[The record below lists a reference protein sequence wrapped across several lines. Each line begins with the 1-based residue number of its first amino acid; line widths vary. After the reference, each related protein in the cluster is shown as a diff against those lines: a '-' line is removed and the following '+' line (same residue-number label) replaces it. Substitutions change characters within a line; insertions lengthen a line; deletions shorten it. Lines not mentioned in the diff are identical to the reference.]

1 MSVDMSA
8 GMSPNPS
15 AEHATSTSLSLSIR
29 IFACFAVAYLL
40 SYGLRTINAVIA
52 PLLVA
57 EIGLSAAN
65 LGLLSS
71 AYFLGFIITQL
82 PLGLA
87 LDKFGARR
95 VNAALL
101 LVAATGVAAFG
112 MSHSLLTLWWS
123 RLLIGMGFSAALMSA
138 FKGFREWFAPSLQ
151 PRLASWMVVA
161 GVAGAS
167 LSTAP
172 VQWLTQ
178 LYGWRP
184 LFLGMAVCV
193 LVAALLLY
201 VLLPAS
207 AEESQSA
214 ASRAANAPA
223 ASSSSLTQL
232 DANVDQVAQPV
243 PAAAKSSTRTTSTL
257 NIATNNAA
265 LTNGYRTIFRSR
277 FFMATAPLGMTFQGG
292 FLVMQSLWIGPWLVQ
307 VMDMSAAA
315 SAQVL
320 LVMNLF
326 FLAASGL
333 MGWLS
338 PRLTQQGH
346 SIWQL
351 VIVFYLGVMLV
362 EGMLALVVANWWWL
376 WVLLAML
383 MSAGAW
389 FQSCIAGQF
398 AAQMTGRANT
408 AYNFMLFL
416 GALLLQWGF
425 GLGVDAFRAAGLAV
439 SGAFRAT
446 LLVYLSLQLIAW
458 LRYVLWYFYH
468 HKSPVFK
475 H

>member
-1 MSVDMSA
+1 MAKVSDMLSTAPNLPTSDSV
-8 GMSPNPS
+8 
-15 AEHATSTSLSLSIR
+15 SLSIR
-29 IFACFAVAYLL
+29 IFACFAAAYLL

-112 MSHSLLTLWWS
+112 MSHSLLTLWLS
-123 RLLIGMGFSAALMSA
+123 RLLIGMGFSAALMAA

-151 PRLASWMVVA
+151 PRLASWMVVS

-184 LFLGMAVCV
+184 LFLGMAVAV
-193 LVAALLLY
+193 VVVALLLY

-207 AEESQSA
+207 AEERQPTTGKAATPATPATVAMPSA
-214 ASRAANAPA
+214 TANG
-223 ASSSSLTQL
+223 
-232 DANVDQVAQPV
+232 
-243 PAAAKSSTRTTSTL
+243 
-257 NIATNNAA
+257 ATHQAA
-265 LTNGYRTIFRSR
+265 LANGYRTIFRSR
-277 FFMATAPLGMTFQGG
+277 FFIATAPLGMTFQGG

-307 VMDMSAAA
+307 VMGMSAAG

-326 FLAASGL
+326 FLAASWL

-351 VIVFYLGVMLV
+351 VMVFYLGVMLL
-362 EGMLALVVANWWWL
+362 EGMIALVAANWWWL

-425 GLGVDAFRAAGLAV
+425 GLGIDAFRTLGLDV

-446 LLVYLSLQLIAW
+446 LLVYLGLQLSTWIW
-458 LRYVLWYFYH
+458 YVYH
-468 HKSPVFK
+468 RQKLAF
-475 H
+475 